1 MISITCPFA
10 PCRRTVRVLPE
21 SPDSPAEYGLIERH
35 DVTGTNEACP
45 ASLMRWHGPAGL
57 DTHAMVLLAGFAVG
71 PRWVMHPPAAANGAS
86 NPDDTGDDQ
95 RLGGND
101 RGSDH
106 DMFPGRPSDA
116 PEPKHY
122 RQLPPDQVG
131 APMGGRFNVYGEA
144 FEAAKAAARA
154 AQGQIEE
161 AMRALQAAIG
171 EADQA
176 FLQAASIGD
185 ASAQLAAQEAAGAIA
200 RGKESIS
207 EAFAMFQHAHELLGQ
222 VGQGI

>member
-1 MISITCPFA
+1 MISIECPFA
-10 PCRRTVRVLPE
+10 PCRQRVTVLPE

-35 DVTGTNEACP
+35 DVPGTNERCP

-57 DTHAMVLLAGFAVG
+57 DTHAAILLAGFAAG
-71 PRWVMHPPAAANGAS
+71 PRWHGRSDATTSGDS
-86 NPDDTGDDQ
+86 DPDDTGDDQ
-95 RLGGND
+95 RLGDND
-101 RGSDH
+101 RGADH
-106 DMFPGRPSDA
+106 DMFPGRPADA

-131 APMGGRFNVYGEA
+131 EPMGGRFNVYGEA

-222 VGQGI
+222 VGQGV